1 MKQTETQ
8 KIIELC
14 QVQLLMMETAEK
26 PPCMDEF
33 VSLMK
38 MIKRWAEQSQ
48 KGANA

>member
-1 MKQTETQ
+1 MKTETQ

-14 QVQLLMMETAEK
+14 EMQLLIMKTAEK
-26 PPCMDEF
+26 APCMDEF

-48 KGANA
+48 RKEQA